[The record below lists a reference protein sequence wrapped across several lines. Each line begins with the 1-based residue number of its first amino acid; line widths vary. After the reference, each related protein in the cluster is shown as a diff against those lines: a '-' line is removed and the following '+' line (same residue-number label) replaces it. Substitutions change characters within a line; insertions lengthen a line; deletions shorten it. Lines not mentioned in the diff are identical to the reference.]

1 MNIKI
6 KQVGPDEWV
15 ALCTNSDPRVSHPPV
30 AGGKTLA
37 ECIENLEQWVTDGA
51 SISSDSQR
59 RAA

>member
-15 ALCTNSDPRVSHPPV
+15 ALCTHSDPRVSHPPV

-37 ECIENLEQWVTDGA
+37 ECIENLQQWEMDGA
-51 SISSDSQR
+51 LTYSDSQR